1 MNVSPTIGVGETLRT
16 RRRQRDLTLEFLS
29 RETHIHQRYL
39 AALEEER
46 WDEFPARVYLEGFLR
61 QYAIAL
67 GLDGA
72 ALISRVRE
80 EAGRTEK
87 PAFVRRSSDESAAE
101 AKPAPFAFTPKA
113 FVLGLLALV
122 LAIFF
127 VSKTKFSHLSPKGL
141 SLQRHAASPVVRDPG
156 EVPKEFQVR
165 VKDTVWLRVWV
176 DDHVSFEGALRAG
189 MSKSWPAQ
197 SRFRVQASNPDL
209 VEATANGKPLVL
221 SGTEF
226 LWTPAMAEEVPPA
239 AAAPPPPPPAPKPRA
254 PKPPVAAPVKPA
266 LQPSPVPSAVPAVPA
281 PTLSPSAPVKPAA
294 PRPALS
300 PTKTDLQPPATGI
313 PAP

>member
-1 MNVSPTIGVGETLRT
+1 MNVSPTLGVGEALRT

-39 AALEEER
+39 KALEEER

-72 ALISRVRE
+72 ALISRFRE

-87 PAFVRRSSDESAAE
+87 PAFLRRSSDESAAE

-122 LAIFF
+122 LALFF
-127 VSKTKFSHLSPKGL
+127 VSKTKLSHLSPKGL

-156 EVPKEFQVR
+156 EIPKQFQVR

-176 DDHVSFEGALRAG
+176 DDHVSFEGSLRAG

-226 LWTPAMAEEVPPA
+226 LWTPDMAEEAPPA
-239 AAAPPPPPPAPKPRA
+239 PAAPAPPPPAPKPRA
-254 PKPPVAAPVKPA
+254 PKPPVVAPVKPP
-266 LQPSPVPSAVPAVPA
+266 LQPSAAAPAASPLVPA
-281 PTLSPSAPVKPAA
+281 KPAA
-294 PRPALS
+294 PKPVPA
-300 PTKTDLQPPATGI
+300 PAKTDLQPSATGI
-313 PAP
+313 SAP